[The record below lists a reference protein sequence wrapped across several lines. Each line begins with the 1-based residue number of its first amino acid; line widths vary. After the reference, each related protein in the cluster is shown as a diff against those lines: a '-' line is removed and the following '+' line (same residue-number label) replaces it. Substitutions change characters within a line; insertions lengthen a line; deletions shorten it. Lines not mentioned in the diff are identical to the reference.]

1 MESCL
6 ASLKNRGRKGE
17 MIEGKALA
25 DRLALRLEATE
36 YIGVRF

>member
-6 ASLKNRGRKGE
+6 ASLKNRGTRRE
-17 MIEGKALA
+17 MMEGKALA

-36 YIGVRF
+36 YVGVRF